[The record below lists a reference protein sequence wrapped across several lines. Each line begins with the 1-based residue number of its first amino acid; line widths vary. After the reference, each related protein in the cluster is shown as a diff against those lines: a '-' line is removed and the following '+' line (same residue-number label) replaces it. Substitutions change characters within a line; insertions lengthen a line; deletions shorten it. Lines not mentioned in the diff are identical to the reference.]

1 MFWYI
6 IGYIVIGFISGS
18 LYWGMFNEVKYSQ
31 LYNEWYNSEDA
42 VVVIML
48 SAIWPLTLAGLIIL
62 WIGELVIKI
71 FEIIANIGHNIT
83 H

>member
-6 IGYIVIGFISGS
+6 IGYIVIGFIGGS
-18 LYWGMFNEVKYSQ
+18 LYWGMFNEEKYGYIS
-31 LYNEWYNSEDA
+31 NTWYNTESVGE
-42 VVVIML
+42 VILL
-48 SAIWPLTLAGLIIL
+48 SVIWPLTLAGLIIFL
-62 WIGELVIKI
+62 LGALVIKI

>member
-6 IGYIVIGFISGS
+6 IGYIVIGFIGGS
-18 LYWGMFNEVKYSQ
+18 LFWGMFNEKKYS
-31 LYNEWYNSEDA
+31 YYDNEWYNSKDA
-42 VVVIML
+42 GVVIIL
-48 SAIWPLTLAGLIIL
+48 SAIWPFVLFALLIIGIWKL
-62 WIGELVIKI
+62 ICRV

>member
-6 IGYIVIGFISGS
+6 IGYIVIGFIGGS
-18 LYWGMFNEVKYSQ
+18 LFWGMFNEKKYSYY
-31 LYNEWYNSEDA
+31 YNEWYNTEDA
-42 VVVIML
+42 GVVILL
-48 SAIWPLTLAGLIIL
+48 SAIWPLTLAVLIL
-62 WIGELVIKI
+62 FLLVELVIKI